1 MIFRNEKMTKI
12 CNNFELF
19 IDGIKLEMV
28 GKDFETKSIKLIG
41 VHLDETLNWDYHINH
56 VNNKL
61 LSAIYAI
68 NQVKKILSSDTLKK
82 FIMLFFNHAYRI
94 CNNYLESL

>member
-1 MIFRNEKMTKI
+1 MFSPKV

-19 IDGIKLEMV
+19 INGTKLERV
-28 GKDFETKSIKLIG
+28 GKDFKTKSFKFVG
-41 VHLDETLNWDYHINH
+41 FHLDETLNWEYHINH

-68 NQVKKILSSDTLKK
+68 NQVKKILSSDTLKR
-82 FIMLFFNHAYRI
+82 IYNALFLTIYRI
-94 CNNYLESL
+94 CNNYSGSL